1 MDVAGVDS
9 MGNLDSM
16 LEEDDDDLEVCLCSQ
31 TYLDSL
37 YFYYRIS
44 TVISKQRLWKYQT
57 VSAFSLFVTLVA
69 KCSSVV

>member
-31 TYLDSL
+31 TN
-37 YFYYRIS
+37 
-44 TVISKQRLWKYQT
+44 
-57 VSAFSLFVTLVA
+57 LVFFF
-69 KCSSVV
+69 